1 MKVKNFRSF
10 SLTALAF
17 RSLSLT
23 SPAFRSLS
31 LVALAFT
38 VAGISPA
45 RAQAPLEP
53 ARMSPRTVFYLIW
66 RGVPTPPART
76 ANSLL
81 ALWDDPDFAPVRSAI
96 AAGMLSSSEKKSPN
110 QKLTAEEF
118 QEFAALLE
126 NSFTLGYLSA
136 PAKRT
141 VSNGGAAADSKSP
154 AWNGMFFV
162 YDRTGKEALL
172 AKAILRFR
180 AVGKEAPLLSQVT
193 IGSAQ
198 VLRAAG
204 KNGVSYWAEHGKY
217 AVSAGERSV
226 MEEILGR

>member
-1 MKVKNFRSF
+1 MKVKIFRSLF
-10 SLTALAF
+10 PTALAF

-23 SPAFRSLS
+23 SLAFGSLF
-31 LVALAFT
+31 LVALAFS

-81 ALWDDPDFAPVRSAI
+81 ALWDDHGFAPVRSAI
-96 AAGMLSSSEKKSPN
+96 AAGMLSSSEEKSPN
-110 QKLTAEEF
+110 QKPTAEEF

-126 NSFTLGYLSA
+126 NSFTLGYLNEPVKHS
-136 PAKRT
+136 
-141 VSNGGAAADSKSP
+141 VSNPAASPDAKPP
-154 AWNGMFFV
+154 AWNGIFFV

-172 AKAILRFR
+172 SKAVLRMR
-180 AVGKEAPLLSQVT
+180 AEEKELPRLSQVA
-193 IGSAQ
+193 IGNVQ
-198 VLRAAG
+198 VLKVERKGGVTFWAAACL
-204 KNGVSYWAEHGKY
+204 NFSCAFQT
-217 AVSAGERSV
+217 
-226 MEEILGR
+226 